1 LSLCDEKLVSKVA
14 FKFNLYHYVVVLAHH
29 PEEGATSSVEM
40 LSPGE
45 DGEEPAFVNLPP
57 LSCGGIRGTTA
68 IAVDESA
75 SAMGTVILL
84 GAVQGMAAALR
95 LNPSLPNS

>member
-1 LSLCDEKLVSKVA
+1 
-14 FKFNLYHYVVVLAHH
+14 
-29 PEEGATSSVEM
+29 M
-40 LSPGE
+40 
-45 DGEEPAFVNLPP
+45 NLPP